1 MRYIIENKEYQ
12 LHMAKRASLMRTPH
26 LHRQLEMIYMYKG
39 QSGVLLDG
47 KEYIMGDG
55 DVFMA
60 FPNQIHGY
68 EPITPVECVVVI
80 FSAELDPHM
89 GGLLKNKIP
98 ADPVIKAKDLPAD
111 AAKRMDEIVRLYGS
125 ELPWEQLRGKY
136 QLMDFFSYVFPEMDY
151 IPRPADNDS
160 IKDILSYCS
169 AHFTEPINLDS
180 VAEALHLSRYY
191 ISHII
196 SERMGIS
203 FIRYINGMRVDKA
216 CNLLASGTDITEVC
230 YASGFSSIRTFN
242 RVFLQ
247 ITGVPPR
254 QYRKK

>member
-12 LHMAKRASLMRTPH
+12 LHLAKRASLMRTPH
-26 LHRQLEMIYMYKG
+26 LHRHLEMIYMYKG
-39 QSGVLLDG
+39 KSDILLDG
-47 KEYIMGDG
+47 KVYTMEDG
-55 DVFMA
+55 DVFIA

-68 EPITPVECVVVI
+68 EVKTPVECVVII
-80 FSAELDPHM
+80 FSDDMDPHM
-89 GGLLKNKIP
+89 AGLLKNKIP
-98 ADPVIKAKDLPAD
+98 ADPVIKAKNLPAD
-111 AAKRMDEIVRLYGS
+111 APERMDRIVQLYHS
-125 ELPWEQLRGKY
+125 KLPWEQLRGKY
-136 QLMDFFSYVFPEMDY
+136 QLLDFFSYAFPQMEY
-151 IPRPADNDS
+151 IPRSADNDS
-160 IKDILSYCS
+160 IKEILTYCA

-203 FIRYINGMRVDKA
+203 FIRYINGMRVDRA
-216 CNLLASGTDITEVC
+216 CTLLAGGTDITEVC

>member
-12 LHMAKRASLMRTPH
+12 LNIAKRASLMRTPH
-26 LHRQLEMIYMYKG
+26 LHRHLEMIYLYKG
-39 QSGVLLDG
+39 RSEILLDG
-47 KEYIMGDG
+47 KKYVMEAG
-55 DVFMA
+55 DVFIA

-68 EPITPVECVVVI
+68 EPITPVECAVVI

-89 GGLLKNKIP
+89 GGLLKNKLP
-98 ADPVIKAKDLPAD
+98 SDPVIKGADLPAD
-111 AAKRMDEIVRLYGS
+111 AAERMDRIVQLYGS
-125 ELPWEQLRGKY
+125 KLPWEQLRGKY
-136 QLMDFFSYVFPEMDY
+136 QLMDFFSYVFPNMDY

-160 IKDILSYCS
+160 IKEILSYC
-169 AHFTEPINLDS
+169 ATHFTEPINLDS

-196 SERMGIS
+196 SERMGIP
-203 FIRYINGMRVDKA
+203 FIRYINGMRVDRA
-216 CNLLASGTDITEVC
+216 CTLLAGGTDITEVC

-247 ITGVPPR
+247 ITGISPR
-254 QYRKK
+254 QYQRK

>member
-12 LHMAKRASLMRTPH
+12 LHMARRASLMRTPH
-26 LHRQLEMIYMYKG
+26 LHRHLEMIYMYKG
-39 QSGVLLDG
+39 QSRIFLDG
-47 KEYIMGDG
+47 KEYVMGDG

-68 EPITPVECVVVI
+68 ETITPVECAVII
-80 FSAELDPHM
+80 FSADIDPHM

-98 ADPVIKAKDLPAD
+98 ADPVVKAKDLPAD
-111 AAKRMDEIVRLYGS
+111 AAKRMDQIVKLYDS
-125 ELPWEQLRGKY
+125 QQPWEQLRGKY
-136 QLMDFFSYVFPEMDY
+136 QLMEFFSYVFPQMSY
-151 IPRPADNDS
+151 ISRPEDNDS
-160 IKDILSYCS
+160 IKEILSYCS

-203 FIRYINGMRVDKA
+203 FIRYINGMRVDRA
-216 CNLLASGTDITEVC
+216 CSLLAAGTDITEVC

-242 RVFLQ
+242 RVFLE

-254 QYRKK
+254 QYRKN

>member
-26 LHRQLEMIYMYKG
+26 LHRHLEMIYMRKG
-39 QSGVLLDG
+39 RSGILLDG
-47 KEYIMGDG
+47 KEYTMEDG

-80 FSAELDPHM
+80 FSADIDPHM

-98 ADPVIKAKDLPAD
+98 ADPVIKARNLPAD
-111 AAKRMDEIVRLYGS
+111 AAERMDQIVKLYDS
-125 ELPWEQLRGKY
+125 KLPWEQLRGKY
-136 QLMDFFSYVFPEMDY
+136 QLMDFFSYVFPELEY

-196 SERMGIS
+196 SERMGIP

-216 CNLLASGTDITEVC
+216 CTLLAGGTDITEVC